1 MYLNLINM
9 AEEAKMA
16 LLVATVGFICLV
28 IGSIYNKINDND

>member
-16 LLVATVGFICLV
+16 LLMLVVGLLTIATG
-28 IGSIYNKINDND
+28 KIWKK